1 MGQIFDFLMIVGFV
15 AILAVFVVGF
25 SGQMMVKHK
34 EKLEEDEKRRKEN
47 EEYEANK
54 NKDKIND

>member
-1 MGQIFDFLMIVGFV
+1 MGQIFDILMIVGFV
-15 AILAVFVVGF
+15 AILAVFVIGF

-47 EEYEANK
+47 EEYEVNK